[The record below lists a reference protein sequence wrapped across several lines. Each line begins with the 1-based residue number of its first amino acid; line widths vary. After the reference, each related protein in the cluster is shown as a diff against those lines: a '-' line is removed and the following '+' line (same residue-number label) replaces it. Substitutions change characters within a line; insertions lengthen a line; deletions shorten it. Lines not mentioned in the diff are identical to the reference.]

1 MNGDHTILW
10 TVEQAVNYLPLP
22 APLERATLSK
32 LGRDCA
38 MLSRIWGHPIG
49 QVEVFGKSWSHE
61 KSYTSDVLQEVFSRH
76 PATSAYVPKK
86 EAQG

>member
-1 MNGDHTILW
+1 MTNDTPTLW
-10 TVEQAVNYLPLP
+10 TVEQAVSYLPLP
-22 APLERATLSK
+22 APLERTTLSK

-61 KSYTSDVLQEVFSRH
+61 KSYTRDVLQEVFSRH
-76 PATSAYVPKK
+76 PATQAYVPKK
-86 EAQG
+86 EVHA